1 MEPALILIVMG
12 VSGTGKTTLGRAL
25 AQRLGWAFVEGDE
38 HHPPANVAK
47 MARGEPLDD
56 ADRRPWLESL
66 HRIMASYAAAGRDL
80 VLACSALKRRYREIL
95 TQGLADSRFVFLH
108 GDSEA
113 VAGRLATRS
122 GHFMP
127 PSLLASQYAD
137 LEPPAD
143 ALVVSATLPTDR
155 QVQQVVDALQRS
167 TRP

>member
-1 MEPALILIVMG
+1 MG
-12 VSGTGKTTLGRAL
+12 VSGSGKTTLGQAL
-25 AQRLGWAFVEGDE
+25 AQRLGWAFSEGDE
-38 HHPPANVAK
+38 HHPPANLAK

-56 ADRRPWLESL
+56 ADRLPWLEAL
-66 HRIMASYAAAGRDL
+66 HRIVVDHANAGRDL
-80 VLACSALKRRYREIL
+80 ILACSALKRRYRDLL
-95 TQGLADSRFVFLH
+95 TRGVADSRFVFLR

-113 VAGRLATRS
+113 IAGRLATRS

-155 QVQQVVDALQRS
+155 QVQQVVDALQRY
-167 TRP
+167 TPP